1 MFDIKRAHV
10 LEAIAELAQT
20 AGLPNA
26 ELEALKAMKQMK
38 DEPFSVLGHGGS
50 APNQHRRFNR
60 ARQGAAATE
69 FRVSLR

>member
-10 LEAIAELAQT
+10 LEAIAELAHT

-38 DEPFSVLGHGGS
+38 EDLIKQIGEK
-50 APNQHRRFNR
+50 
-60 ARQGAAATE
+60 AADKVFDGVTNE
-69 FRVSLR
+69 

>member
-1 MFDIKRAHV
+1 MFDIKRAHI

-38 DEPFSVLGHGGS
+38 EDLIKQIGEK
-50 APNQHRRFNR
+50 
-60 ARQGAAATE
+60 AADKLFDGVTNE
-69 FRVSLR
+69 

>member
-1 MFDIKRAHV
+1 MFDIKRAHI

-38 DEPFSVLGHGGS
+38 EDLIKQIGEK
-50 APNQHRRFNR
+50 
-60 ARQGAAATE
+60 AADKVFDGVTNE
-69 FRVSLR
+69 

>member
-1 MFDIKRAHV
+1 MFDIKRAHI

-38 DEPFSVLGHGGS
+38 EDLIKQIGEK
-50 APNQHRRFNR
+50 
-60 ARQGAAATE
+60 AADKVFDGVTYE
-69 FRVSLR
+69 

>member
-10 LEAIAELAQT
+10 LEAIAELAHT

-38 DEPFSVLGHGGS
+38 DELEQKIGEK
-50 APNQHRRFNR
+50 
-60 ARQGAAATE
+60 AADKVFDGISNE
-69 FRVSLR
+69 

>member
-38 DEPFSVLGHGGS
+38 DELEQKIGEK
-50 APNQHRRFNR
+50 
-60 ARQGAAATE
+60 AADKVFE
-69 FRVSLR
+69 GISNE

>member
-38 DEPFSVLGHGGS
+38 EDLIKQIGEK
-50 APNQHRRFNR
+50 
-60 ARQGAAATE
+60 AADKVFDGVTNE
-69 FRVSLR
+69 